1 MRQVGATPESPTV
14 VKKIQLSFS
23 KPDLLH
29 IYNDVTI
36 YTHKDSY
43 KLELMGSI
51 ITSFLEC

>member
-1 MRQVGATPESPTV
+1 MRQVGATPESPTL

-23 KPDLLH
+23 EPDLLH

-36 YTHKDSY
+36 YMHKDSY

-51 ITSFLEC
+51 ITSFLEF